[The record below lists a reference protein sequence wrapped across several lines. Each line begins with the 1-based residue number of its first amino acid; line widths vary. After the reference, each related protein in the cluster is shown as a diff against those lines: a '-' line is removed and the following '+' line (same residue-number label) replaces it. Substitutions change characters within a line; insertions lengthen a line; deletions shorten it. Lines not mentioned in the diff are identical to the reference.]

1 MKLDLNEIVAHLGK
15 KIDFEMD
22 EPPIEDLESGL
33 KCVEPIK
40 GKISFTNTG
49 TLVVVRGQFSTTI
62 ELECGRCLGTYT
74 MDLDLP
80 IEEGLPISGTPEFDN
95 EEIVEE
101 DKQLEELALP
111 LFVDNIYNLTELL
124 RQSIVT
130 AVPIKPLC
138 SELCKGLCPQCG
150 KNLTQGPCE
159 CPPETE
165 NTAFAALALL
175 LKKKEE
181 ESDS

>member
-1 MKLDLNEIVAHLGK
+1 MKLDLNEIVANLGK
-15 KIDFEMD
+15 KIDYEMN

-49 TLVVVRGQFSTTI
+49 TLVIVRGRFETTI
-62 ELECGRCLGTYT
+62 ELECGRCLGPYRL
-74 MDLDLP
+74 DIDLP

-95 EEIVEE
+95 EEKE
-101 DKQLEELALP
+101 DDEDLLEDAAEP

-124 RQSIVT
+124 RQTILT

-138 SELCKGLCPQCG
+138 SEACKGLCPQCG

-159 CPPETE
+159 CPPEEETS
-165 NTAFAALALL
+165 AFAALATL

-181 ESDS
+181 SES